1 MNSLHHE
8 FLKKTI
14 FFYAKQD
21 ARNWEDILGSASICS
36 QDIKMHNTW
45 KNSFRVSFF
54 FFKPPYIFGCKIF
67 CFQINSFNNMTV
79 TKSRFTNWEISK

>member
-1 MNSLHHE
+1 MNSFHHE

-21 ARNWEDILGSASICS
+21 ARNWEDILGSASICT

-45 KNSFRVSFF
+45 KNSFRVFF
-54 FFKPPYIFGCKIF
+54 FFFLNHHTYLGAKYSAFKLILLI
-67 CFQINSFNNMTV
+67 T
-79 TKSRFTNWEISK
+79 